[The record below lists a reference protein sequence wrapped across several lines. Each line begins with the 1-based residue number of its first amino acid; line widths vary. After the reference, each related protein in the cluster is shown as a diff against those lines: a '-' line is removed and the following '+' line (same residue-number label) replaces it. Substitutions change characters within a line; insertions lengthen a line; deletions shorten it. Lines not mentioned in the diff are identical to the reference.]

1 MFQKMSLAFEILQKS
16 VLHEAFI
23 VGSDDYWILRYNN
36 EKVVMWFKLKQ
47 KTWLVRLIMLARIL
61 SNVQKVV

>member
-1 MFQKMSLAFEILQKS
+1 MFPKMSLAFEILQKS
-16 VLHEAFI
+16 VLHETFI
-23 VGSDDYWILRYNN
+23 AGSDDYWILRYNN

-47 KTWLVRLIMLARIL
+47 KTWLVRLIMLAGIL